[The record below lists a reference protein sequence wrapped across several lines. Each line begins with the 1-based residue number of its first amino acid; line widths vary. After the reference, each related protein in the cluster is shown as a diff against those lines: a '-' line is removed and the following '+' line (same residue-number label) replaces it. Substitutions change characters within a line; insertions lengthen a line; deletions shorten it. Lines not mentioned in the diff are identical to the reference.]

1 MTDPE
6 PTTSATQPPPDN
18 LTARVFRALYQDF
31 DLYIVAGTHI
41 AVPKGTHC
49 FAGSSLARSPAR
61 SAITSIT
68 PRCTCTKYH
77 PPECS

>member
-49 FAGSSLARSPAR
+49 FAGSSLGEVARQISDHEHHAPLHLHQ
-61 SAITSIT
+61 I
-68 PRCTCTKYH
+68 
-77 PPECS
+77 PPT